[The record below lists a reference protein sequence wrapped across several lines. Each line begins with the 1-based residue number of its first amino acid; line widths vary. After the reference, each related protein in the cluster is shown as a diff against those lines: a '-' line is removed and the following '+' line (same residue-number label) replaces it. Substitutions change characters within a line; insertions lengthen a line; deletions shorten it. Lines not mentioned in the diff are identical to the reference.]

1 MEKYQLN
8 ANDSLQK
15 SEAGLNRL
23 ESAPVNV
30 TFKTSAQL
38 STFNAPCKNELLKTI
53 SNLTKVKIHWL
64 LIFRISPLLWN
75 DCVAQESHSLL

>member
-1 MEKYQLN
+1 MHSTSEASLALDVEKYQLN

-38 STFNAPCKNELLKTI
+38 STFNAP
-53 SNLTKVKIHWL
+53 SM
-64 LIFRISPLLWN
+64 
-75 DCVAQESHSLL
+75 